1 MNTFSN
7 IKELIA
13 ALKREEKLL
22 SEMFTKRKALTY
34 KYEYALEMVDFDDS
48 KIQYLIDRSVIRKND
63 NYLEIDDVF
72 LHFFEQVLSV
82 NEEIN
87 ISYINDNIQSIKE
100 NIDYYL
106 EENNENRKY
115 NYLRT
120 TKNTFRK
127 IGIITLRNVIDLR
140 RNIETTFKNEPNYK
154 IKKSKLENLD
164 NKRKA
169 IVELIKQTE
178 NLIYNEEH
186 TFFKT
191 AIDEELKRVIVELKQ
206 RLDEST
212 HNLIEIE
219 KQIINYLNQI
229 KYQSG
234 FIEKLR
240 KVKYLK
246 DQFTIKAE
254 TNIEGLLSSKH
265 TIVFEPNPITSLKL
279 SLDYL
284 TSDENA
290 FESIKKIAKRVNI
303 KANFKPLI
311 ADTISNEYLET
322 EIEEEISIDLEEV
335 KNNFIATSNNLFEF
349 VINYDFLKEVSFNQ
363 RVTIYC
369 QMVSQYEMLL
379 NITNDY
385 KCNNEI
391 EFAVIYPK

>member
-34 KYEYALEMVDFDDS
+34 KYEYALEMVDFDDA

-219 KQIINYLNQI
+219 KQIIDYLNQI

-254 TNIEGLLSSKH
+254 TNIAGLLNSKH
-265 TIVFEPNPITSLKL
+265 AIVFEPNPITSLKL

-303 KANFKPLI
+303 KANFVPLI

-349 VINYDFLKEVSFNQ
+349 VINYDFLKEVSFNE

-369 QMVSQYEMLL
+369 QMVSQYETLL

-391 EFAVIYPK
+391 EFTMIYPK

>member
-34 KYEYALEMVDFDDS
+34 KYEYALEMVDFDDA

-234 FIEKLR
+234 FIEQLR

-254 TNIEGLLSSKH
+254 TNIEGLLNSKH

-349 VINYDFLKEVSFNQ
+349 VINYDFLKEVSFND

-369 QMVSQYEMLL
+369 QMVSQYETLL

>member
-34 KYEYALEMVDFDDS
+34 KYEYALEMVDFDDA
-48 KIQYLIDRSVIRKND
+48 KIQYLIDRSVIRKNN
-63 NYLEIDDVF
+63 NYLEIDNVF

-234 FIEKLR
+234 FIEQLR

-254 TNIEGLLSSKH
+254 TNIESLLNSKH
-265 TIVFEPNPITSLKL
+265 TIIFEPNPITSLKL

-290 FESIKKIAKRVNI
+290 FESIKKISKRVNI
-303 KANFKPLI
+303 KANLKPLI
-311 ADTISNEYLET
+311 ADIISNEYLET

-349 VINYDFLKEVSFNQ
+349 VINYDFLKEVSFNE